1 MAKGFDGDKFLNEL
15 INGFK
20 NVGKQA
26 KKTEVDIDKYT
37 ESIVNKTKSTKKSTT
52 TDQKLAQQMQAN
64 TAALNRLASATNKA
78 SNNKK
83 RYNKE
88 GILAL
93 RNNRLL
99 GGSFATL
106 RSKLLLAAFG
116 FGLINRSLGKLI
128 DAQTEFEASQKRI
141 NGILTSTGRFTE
153 ELSAEMFALSDR
165 LEESTGIAGTMQN
178 EVIALGLSFGNI
190 STREIPRFAET
201 VNDMTVFL
209 NQGHV
214 TMETLKTSSIM
225 LGKALNDPV
234 QGISAL
240 RRVGIAFSAEQMR
253 QVKFFDMTGQRLKA
267 QILIMEELE
276 KQTGGAASIEG
287 MEKNARELNTAFGN
301 LQKAIGE
308 ELTPAFRMLQQF
320 ALDFVNALDPGRI
333 KNFILALGGTAAVLK
348 ILQVSLSLTIAA
360 QSKNLTIV
368 QLLKTRY
375 DALTA
380 SMMKSA
386 SGAKL
391 YSERLRKMQFV
402 VSALSGPLGFVALAG
417 TIATVITA
425 FTKGSGSI
433 KDYTDQLNENQ
444 SDIDLETKSIKEL
457 VTFLKETTPTL
468 EQLETAHKRATD
480 EIKKFEGGNRKSI
493 ETLKK
498 AAIVNISL
506 SAANGKNQEGLD
518 GVAKAFSEG
527 GKEVN
532 DYTQKILKLAK
543 DRDFKA
549 LGKELDSMFSSELM
563 KSLDEHNIKIK
574 DAANFQELFEKNTE
588 STGFTNNVLKGTMEK
603 LIRRLDDTDPSFA
616 KILDNLVGFGKNIGT
631 VDRIVKILTSDIKAN
646 AGAIRTQDQSL
657 IDSKQALED
666 IIKLQAKRATLTD
679 DEIKIDQ
686 EINANIQKYIDKQN
700 SKMALDKLAITS
712 TKDLSKESQ
721 FLIPHLIKLGYTQDR
736 LGNSLL
742 KGANTDFKAII
753 DVMKEFTEV
762 TPELS
767 NKLLDFYNTSG
778 KADAFSGKTF
788 EQLKLELEL
797 GKTIIRDIGEGA
809 KLTTDD
815 IFQGLDPS
823 LIKLRKTLEE
833 LFKQQPKNF
842 FNDFVESMGL
852 IPAQVNYTIK
862 TIASMVDQMQ
872 QLGDSLNQI
881 ANKRIEKTFEEDM
894 ARASLIRNDTLRAAQ
909 ERRIEAKREQERK
922 KAFEKQKKFNVAQ
935 ALIKGA
941 QAIMNIYSEPAPKGM
956 DFISSGFVRGIRA
969 ALQVALTAKQ
979 IELMQAP
986 TYATGG
992 YVGGNLHSQG
1002 GTMIE
1007 AERGEF
1013 VVNRRSAQALGRPFL
1028 EQMNSTTQSSP
1039 KPIGSTNIVIN
1050 FEGNVLSDEFLEEE
1064 AIPKIKDALRR
1075 GFTL

>member
-1 MAKGFDGDKFLNEL
+1 MAKKFDGNKIGEDIARKLAK
-15 INGFK
+15 IAS
-20 NVGKQA
+20 QS
-26 KKTEVDIDKYT
+26 KKTKKDIDEYT
-37 ESIVNKTKSTKKSTT
+37 ESIINKTKATKKSTT

-64 TAALNRLASATNKA
+64 TAALNRLASATNRA

-83 RYNKE
+83 RYNNQ

-141 NGILTSTGRFTE
+141 NGILTSTGRFSE

-240 RRVGIAFSAEQMR
+240 RRVGIAFSAEQMK

-287 MEKNARELNTAFGN
+287 MEKNARELTTAIGN

-308 ELTPAFRMLQQF
+308 ELTPTFRVLQEF
-320 ALDFVNALDPGRI
+320 ALGFVNSLDPGKI
-333 KNFILALGGTAAVLK
+333 KNFILSLGVAAGALK
-348 ILQVSLSLTIAA
+348 ILQVGLSLNIAA
-360 QSKNLTIV
+360 STKNLTII

-380 SMMKSA
+380 SMMKTA

-391 YSERLRKMQFV
+391 ATSSLRRMQFV

-444 SDIDLETKSIKEL
+444 EGHDLESKSLKDL
-457 VTFLKETTPTL
+457 VHFLETSNPTV
-468 EQLETAHKRATD
+468 EQLAFAHKKATD
-480 EIKKFEGGNRKSI
+480 EIKKFESGNRVSI

-498 AAIVNISL
+498 AALINIVL
-506 SAANGKNQEGLD
+506 AAASGKNQEGLEK
-518 GVAKAFSEG
+518 VKKAFNTS
-527 GKEVN
+527 GKEVKA
-532 DYTQKILKLAK
+532 YTETIFELAK
-543 DRDFKA
+543 DRKFGE
-549 LGKELDSMFSSELM
+549 LGAMLDTMFTPEQM
-563 KSLDEHNIKIK
+563 KSLDKHNERIKK
-574 DAANFQELFEKNTE
+574 AANFQEL
-588 STGFTNNVLKGTMEK
+588 L
-603 LIRRLDDTDPSFA
+603 A
-616 KILDNLVGFGKNIGT
+616 Q
-631 VDRIVKILTSDIKAN
+631 N
-646 AGAIRTQDQSL
+646 AGDTNFVNNIITKTMQNLIIELDKTDQEFKNMAGDLVNWNGSISKAANLADYLTKNVAKNAKTIRTQDENLKNSQESL
-657 IDSKQALED
+657 EKIT
-666 IIKLQAKRATLTD
+666 KLQADKITLTEN
-679 DEIKIDQ
+679 EIKVNK
-686 EINANIQKYIDKQN
+686 EINVNIQKYIDKQN

-712 TKDLSKESQ
+712 TKELSKESQ

-767 NKLLDFYNTSG
+767 RKLEDFYNTSG
-778 KADAFSGKTF
+778 GADAFSGKSF
-788 EQLKLELEL
+788 DELKEELKA
-797 GKTIIRDIGEGA
+797 GQTIVKDIAEGA

-823 LIKLRKTLEE
+823 LIQLRKTLEE

-894 ARASLIRNDTLRAAQ
+894 ARASLIKNDTLRAAQ

-1039 KPIGSTNIVIN
+1039 KPMGSTNIVIN